1 MSMQEENGDYPGLL
15 RSTKDSFII
24 DEDLRTFDRISNSL
38 KNLTTLRHSKID
50 ESRKVLQ
57 SMYSSRISNAFL
69 TE

>member
-1 MSMQEENGDYPGLL
+1 MSMQEENGDYPYLL

-38 KNLTTLRHSKID
+38 KNLTALRQSKID

-57 SMYSSRISNAFL
+57 SMSSSSVGSISL
-69 TE
+69 TQ